1 MDFFQTRMG
10 KMFFEGTMPRLCRAI
25 EDLNNK
31 LDRYLDDSPKNG
43 SPSNTFGWADFKTDD
58 IMLKKAAKIV
68 SLQGEEEEFTALI
81 INKILSG
88 SDGSA
93 SRLIE
98 DYRRASIEERRAVD
112 GIFVDLTGWSF
123 GTLVKKYLEIVAR
136 RAKESIP
143 F

>member
-1 MDFFQTRMG
+1 
-10 KMFFEGTMPRLCRAI
+10 
-25 EDLNNK
+25 
-31 LDRYLDDSPKNG
+31 
-43 SPSNTFGWADFKTDD
+43 
-58 IMLKKAAKIV
+58 MLEKAAEIV

-112 GIFVDLTGWSF
+112 GILVDLTGWSF

-136 RAKESIP
+136 RAEESIP